1 MDSTFGL
8 RWDRG
13 EDISSGER
21 DRGEGVHRG
30 IRSVYDR
37 ARRARGSYSSGRMK
51 FKAKCQLEL
60 NY

>member
-37 ARRARGSYSSGRMK
+37 ARRARGS
-51 FKAKCQLEL
+51 
-60 NY
+60 